1 MLTEAPRWR
10 TYVDVLRDLA
20 FLVSA
25 ADGLAERVGLVR
37 FYVRQFLWN
46 VGIGAR
52 QDVVVRFRGSAY
64 VVAQSIELHAMAEV
78 HRDECYSRHADF
90 LPVAGRTVVDVGGN
104 IGVFAIFH
112 ASRGARVLSIE
123 PNPDAYRR
131 LEATVAA
138 NGFDARVNALNVAV
152 GARNGT
158 GRLAVPSGLSV
169 LGAVSPVDT
178 CDPPDA
184 GAIQMVTL
192 DELLADRGWRSVD
205 VLKVD
210 VEGGEA
216 DVLRGAA
223 SALAGVRRVVLEYH
237 TPDLL
242 AECRALLAESGLHEV
257 EEVPTS
263 PAIGMLY
270 AAR

>member
-10 TYVDVLRDLA
+10 TYVGVLRDLA
-20 FLVSA
+20 FLMTA

-46 VGIGAR
+46 AGIGAR
-52 QDVVVRFRGSAY
+52 QDVAVRFRGLVY
-64 VVAQSIELHAMAEV
+64 VVAHSIELHAVAEV
-78 HRDECYSRHADF
+78 HRDKCYSRHADF
-90 LPVAGRTVVDVGGN
+90 LPAAGRTVVDIGGN
-104 IGVFAIFH
+104 VGVFAIFH

-138 NGFDARVNALNVAV
+138 NGLDDRVTALNVAV
-152 GARNGT
+152 GAHNGT

-169 LGAVSPVDT
+169 LGAVRPIDRSSPG
-178 CDPPDA
+178 DA
-184 GAIQMVTL
+184 GAIEMVTL
-192 DELLADRGWRSVD
+192 DELIADRGWRSVD

-216 DVLRGAA
+216 DVLRGAG
-223 SALAGVRRVVLEYH
+223 SALASIRRVVLEYH
-237 TPDLL
+237 TSDLL
-242 AECRALLAESGLHEV
+242 GECRALLTRSGLHEL
-257 EEVPTS
+257 EEIPMAA
-263 PAIGMLY
+263 AIGMLY